1 MQLDLTTDVVTLTE
15 RLVDIESVSREE
27 QAIADAR
34 DSLALNPRARR
45 ARADVDALAHDVAR
59 LFAISTQ
66 VAGMTRAFV
75 DDYEPGIASDAEVAA
90 IADHL
95 HRAAHDLRR
104 DERSSIGEPAALTR
118 PLEVLSAP
126 EHWVLI
132 GSLMVDLRRIH
143 DALAPQDG

>member
-1 MQLDLTTDVVTLTE
+1 MI
-15 RLVDIESVSREE
+15 RSRSAHAS
-27 QAIADAR
+27 QTCCLRGSA
-34 DSLALNPRARR
+34 ALRR
-45 ARADVDALAHDVAR
+45 GGYLPDNYR
-59 LFAISTQ
+59 
-66 VAGMTRAFV
+66 GAFV

-104 DERSSIGEPAALTR
+104 DERSSMGEPAALTR